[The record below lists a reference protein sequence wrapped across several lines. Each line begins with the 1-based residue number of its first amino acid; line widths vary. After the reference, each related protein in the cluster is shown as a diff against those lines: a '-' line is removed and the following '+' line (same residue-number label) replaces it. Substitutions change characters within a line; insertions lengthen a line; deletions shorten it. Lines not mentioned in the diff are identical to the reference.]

1 MDFQVCVYLQI
12 VGCNIISTLLHISW
26 QSKLSSWIYILH
38 GIGKISG
45 SERVKSVKSV
55 KSVFDLVAQALGWK
69 RCSFHMKDTFQVLPA
84 LQVSKYHSITES
96 KYHSVKVS
104 KYYRIKDITCTP
116 HECLMFSQ
124 IYKSPEKLRRY
135 SPTKENLVNQ
145 HQSSSIGSP
154 VYVLQ
159 CRLSSVNTLVKTMY
173 IYWKKLKINIYWH
186 KCSKSIN
193 TCINAQNL
201 HILA

>member
-1 MDFQVCVYLQI
+1 MVSSINWQYENLFLLSWVRTYTCAVKGMKQAQLSSEELALKLTRMDFQVCVYLQI
-12 VGCNIISTLLHISW
+12 VGYNIISTLLHISW

-154 VYVLQ
+154 VYVL
-159 CRLSSVNTLVKTMY
+159 
-173 IYWKKLKINIYWH
+173 
-186 KCSKSIN
+186 
-193 TCINAQNL
+193 
-201 HILA
+201 